1 MVVAVVVAGLLSSCG
16 FRRKKYENPISK
28 DTVQPD
34 KILYDKAI
42 GDLEHGRYDVA
53 RLTLQTLIS
62 TYDTSE
68 FLAKAKLAIADSWF
82 REGGGAGLAN
92 AEAEYKDFI
101 LFYPMLEEAAEA
113 QSRVCDIHY
122 RQMEKPDRDVDQA
135 MRADEEC
142 RTLFTQ
148 FPNSKNA
155 PAAQQKLRNIQE
167 VLGESEYRIGSFYYS
182 KGSLVAAANRLQGLT
197 EHYPLFSKADE
208 ALWKQGDAY
217 SRLGGGRLSPQAAL
231 AFARIVRDY
240 PMSPYLEQA
249 KKRLAALEQPIPEP
263 DPVQLSRMKYE
274 LENREKPSVM
284 SHFWGVFR
292 KGPAVY
298 AAAKSG
304 APATSVLRP
313 STPITVPGQLPPG
326 GAIGS
331 DVTVSAV
338 PDSGAAA
345 TTPTVRPTLPTGNAP
360 SEQGTQPQ
368 PPK

>member
-1 MVVAVVVAGLLSSCG
+1 MRARRGSVYLAMLVAVVVAGLLSSCG
-16 FRRKKYENPISK
+16 FRRKYENPISK
-28 DTVQPD
+28 DTLQPD
-34 KILYDKAI
+34 KILFDKAI
-42 GDLEHGRYDVA
+42 GDLERGRYDVA

-68 FLAKAKLAIADSWF
+68 YLAKAKLAIADSWF

-101 LFYPMLEEAAEA
+101 LFYPNLEEAAEA

-122 RQMEKPDRDVDQA
+122 RQMEKPDRDADQA

-142 RTLFTQ
+142 RTLLTQ

-167 VLGESEYRIGSFYYS
+167 VLAESEYRIGSFYYGKS
-182 KGSLVAAANRLQGLT
+182 SLVAAANRLQGLT
-197 EHYPLFSKADE
+197 DHYPLFSRADE
-208 ALWKQGDAY
+208 ALWKQGDSY
-217 SRLGGGRLSPQAAL
+217 SRLGGGRLSPQAAA
-231 AFARIVRDY
+231 AFTRLVRDY
-240 PMSPYLEQA
+240 PLSPYVDQA
-249 KKRLAALEQPIPEP
+249 KKRLTALEQPIPEP

-304 APATSVLRP
+304 TPADSVLRP
-313 STPITVPGQLPPG
+313 STPVTVPGQVPPG

-331 DVTVSAV
+331 DVTVSSV
-338 PDSGAAA
+338 PDSGAAETA
-345 TTPTVRPTLPTGNAP
+345 PDVRPTLP
-360 SEQGTQPQ
+360 Q
-368 PPK
+368 PPR